1 MDHVKLVEVAA
12 WLLELFSSQ
21 DGQNLLVRGRQ
32 GARDDKLR
40 GALMYVWK
48 EFP

>member
-1 MDHVKLVEVAA
+1 MVRI
-12 WLLELFSSQ
+12 
-21 DGQNLLVRGRQ
+21 LLVRGIQ

-40 GALMYVWK
+40 RALMYVWK